1 MSIANGAR
9 IVKESFT
16 NMSRNRVLTVTSIFT
31 VFITLLIIGI
41 FGLFLLNISYNA
53 TALDELLD
61 VKIFLVPEADVY
73 TINDLNETLNRDE
86 KINKVEY
93 ISQEQAYE
101 ATKELFDDDMESLGL
116 GADFLP
122 ASFVITLK
130 DYDQVDYVV
139 DIYRQ
144 YPSVYK
150 VTYHKESF
158 DFTSNYSKWIKNISG
173 VLGGI
178 LAILAVLLISNTIR
192 LTLYSRKDEVII
204 MKFIGATEGR
214 IKIPFIIEGGLI
226 GFFGAIISFIV
237 TGFVYVRVYNM
248 FMNSSGDELFLTG
261 LKIAPLQETLLMVFV
276 GFIVLGVT
284 LGVAGSLFAIRKH
297 LRV

>member
-16 NMSRNRVLTVTSIFT
+16 NMSRNRVLTITSIFT
-31 VFITLLIIGI
+31 VFVTLLIIGI

-53 TALDELLD
+53 SALDELLD
-61 VKIFLVPEADVY
+61 VKIFLIPEADVY
-73 TINDLNETLNRDE
+73 TINALNETLNLDE
-86 KINKVEY
+86 KIISVEY

-130 DYDQVDYVV
+130 DYEQVDYVV
-139 DIYRQ
+139 EMYRQ
-144 YPSVYK
+144 YPSIYK

-158 DFTSNYSKWIKNISG
+158 DFTSNYSKWIRNISG
-173 VLGGI
+173 ALGVVL
-178 LAILAVLLISNTIR
+178 ATLAVLLISNTIR
-192 LTLYSRKDEVII
+192 LTVHSRNEEVVI
-204 MKFIGATEGR
+204 MKYIGATEAR
-214 IKIPFIIEGGLI
+214 IKIPFVIEGGLI

-237 TGFVYVRVYNM
+237 TGFIYVKIYNV
-248 FMNSSGDELFLTG
+248 FMNSSSDELFLTG

-276 GFIVLGVT
+276 GFIVLGVI
-284 LGVAGSLFAIRKH
+284 LGLVGSLFAIRKH